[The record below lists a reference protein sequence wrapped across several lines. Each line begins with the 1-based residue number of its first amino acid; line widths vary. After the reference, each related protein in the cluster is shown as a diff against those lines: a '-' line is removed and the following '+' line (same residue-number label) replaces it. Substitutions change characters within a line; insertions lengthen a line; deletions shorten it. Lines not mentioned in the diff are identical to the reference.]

1 MKEKTYECKICKK
14 TLQTAKKTPMCCGKP
29 MNQLPLNICLQPNDA
44 EHARPMKIQEPC
56 DDGRAGV

>member
-1 MKEKTYECKICKK
+1 MQKNLTDR
-14 TLQTAKKTPMCCGKP
+14 KKTPMCCGKP

-44 EHARPMKIQEPC
+44 EHARPMEIQEPC